1 LARRVTANSYVF
13 IYYSGHGAPDIKTKS
28 PYLIPYDI
36 RRGIK
41 GSGLVFCYFHAVK
54 PSLEEI
60 FKRKEADEGI
70 YEAFTRKEAI
80 KHNFYFSA

>member
-1 LARRVTANSYVF
+1 LNICIICGLFHKPLNSYQR
-13 IYYSGHGAPDIKTKS
+13 AC
-28 PYLIPYDI
+28 
-36 RRGIK
+36 RGIK

-60 FKRKEADEGI
+60 FERKEADEGI
-70 YEAFTRKEAI
+70 YEAFTRKESI